1 MMPSCSKISGV
12 AMIVPD
18 VNVLVHAMDSGSA
31 QHDKAWAW
39 WYSALHGDEHIGFA
53 WPVLMGYV
61 RITTHPR
68 IMVDPQSVAD
78 ALRDVRAWTGSPIA
92 RMIGPGPEHVHVIE
106 RLVASAGAWGN
117 LIPDAHL
124 AAIAVEN
131 GGTIYSQDADFARF
145 DGVRWINPLT

>member
-53 WPVLMGYV
+53 WPVLIGV
-61 RITTHPR
+61 RPDRRAPANHGRPR
-68 IMVDPQSVAD
+68 IRCRCP
-78 ALRDVRAWTGSPIA
+78 P
-92 RMIGPGPEHVHVIE
+92 
-106 RLVASAGAWGN
+106 
-117 LIPDAHL
+117 
-124 AAIAVEN
+124 
-131 GGTIYSQDADFARF
+131 
-145 DGVRWINPLT
+145 